1 MDNKSEK
8 VIKTIVYVTKNY
20 FYQKVAVDENLTDD
34 EILRLW
40 KNDDID
46 EMSMPDRYNT
56 IFDGEVIESFVV
68 D

>member
-34 EILRLW
+34 EVLKLW
-40 KNDDID
+40 KNDEI
-46 EMSMPDRYNT
+46 EEASTPDHYNT
-56 IFDGEVIESFVV
+56 IFDGDVVESFIVE
-68 D
+68 